1 MPNDEKEQDRLD
13 LKHHVWMLVLE
24 GSPLRAPIRRD
35 AERILDVGTG
45 TGIWAIEVADKYPSA
60 EVIGIDLSPIQ
71 PEWTP
76 PNCKFIIDNAEDEW
90 LYGTSFDLIHW
101 RVLAGSIRDWPRM
114 FEQAFKHTRPGGWV
128 EAHEHD
134 VRIWSDDDTVHKA
147 KALGQ
152 FFKLVDE
159 ASLRG
164 GKLMDEVADSQKQWM
179 VDAGFVD
186 VHEVI
191 YKVRMRQLH
200 LPTALRQSLDTN
212 ASCPNTG
219 ADRALA

>member
-1 MPNDEKEQDRLD
+1 MPNDETEQDRLD
-13 LKHHVWMLVLE
+13 LKHHVWKLVLE
-24 GSPLRAPIRRD
+24 RSSFRAPVRPD
-35 AERILDVGTG
+35 AQRILDVGTG
-45 TGIWAIEVADKYPSA
+45 TGLWAIEVADDFPSA

-90 LYGTSFDLIHW
+90 LYGKSFDLIHW

-114 FEQAFKHTRPGGWV
+114 FEQAFKHTRSQGWV

-134 VRIWSDDDTVHKA
+134 VRIWSDDGTDHQA
-147 KALGQ
+147 KDLAQ

-159 ASLRG
+159 ASLKG
-164 GKLMDEVADSQKQWM
+164 GKLMDDVADSQKQWM
-179 VDAGFVD
+179 IDAGFVN

-191 YKVRMRQLH
+191 YKVRMHRFH
-200 LPTALRQSLDTN
+200 LPPTPWQSSVTN
-212 ASCPNTG
+212 SRCANTG
-219 ADRALA
+219 ADRTVA